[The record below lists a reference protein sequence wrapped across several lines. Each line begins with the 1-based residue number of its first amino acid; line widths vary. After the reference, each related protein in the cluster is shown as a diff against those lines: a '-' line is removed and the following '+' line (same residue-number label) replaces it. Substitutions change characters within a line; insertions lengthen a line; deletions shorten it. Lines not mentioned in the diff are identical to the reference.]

1 MQKIKVSELKE
12 HPMNTYYF
20 DNMIGD
26 KWKEFLESVRTSG
39 VIEPII
45 CNQNKVV
52 ISGNQRLRACK
63 ELNLDEVMCDI
74 RIYDNEQQEIKD
86 LIETN
91 IRQRGDISS
100 SSLKMGRIIKTLEEC
115 YGVKHGNNQ
124 YTEESA
130 NGTTQKDISNQLGTN
145 LDSYKRAKKLLELIP
160 ELQEM
165 LEQGKLSTSVG
176 SRILARLNPEEQK
189 EVLEDLGVDGLS
201 EKTQAQLKEYINKLH
216 EQEQENQKLKQALE
230 QERNK
235 LKEKEYIEKVVK
247 IDNTDY
253 SLKNK
258 LNTLQDELN
267 DKNKKYDRMQRKLEL
282 MTERA
287 EIFEQDST
295 EYKDLK
301 RQIEILSKEKDD
313 IGKAVNSA
321 TELSGLVFKIESMLK
336 TELCPITYSRAIM
349 DMSSNET
356 VMSNIRDIVEVV
368 ENWCNDMRKYL
379 INNKN
384 NIIINVEEN

>member
-1 MQKIKVSELKE
+1 MLIDIDKIIIKDRIRKDYGNIEELADDIKE
-12 HPMNTYYF
+12 NGLINPPVVTERNGQL
-20 DNMIGD
+20 ILIAG
-26 KWKEFLESVRTSG
+26 ERRT
-39 VIEPII
+39 
-45 CNQNKVV
+45 
-52 ISGNQRLRACK
+52 RACK
-63 ELNLDEVMCDI
+63 YLKYPQIEVRVMPVKDALHQLKLEI
-74 RIYDNEQQEIKD
+74 SENENRKDFSFSEKMQWAEQLKEEYGKIAEQNMKGGVTLSSNEQKVNTREKVATD
-86 LIETN
+86 L
-91 IRQRGDISS
+91 DMSS
-100 SSLKMGRIIKTLEEC
+100 TMLGKAQYIYNNADEDIIK
-115 YGVKHGNNQ
+115 
-124 YTEESA
+124 
-130 NGTTQKDISNQLGTN
+130 QL
-145 LDSYKRAKKLLELIP
+145 DD
-160 ELQEM
+160 
-165 LEQGKLSTSVG
+165 GKLS
-176 SRILARLNPEEQK
+176 
-189 EVLEDLGVDGLS
+189 
-201 EKTQAQLKEYINKLH
+201 INKAYTTLKDKLQQ
-216 EQEQENQKLKQALE
+216 QEQENQELKQALE

-235 LKEKEYIEKVVK
+235 PKEKEYIEKVVE

-253 SLKNK
+253 TLENK
-258 LNTLQDELN
+258 LNKIQDELN

-356 VMSNIRDIVEVV
+356 VMSNVRDIVEVV

-384 NIIINVEEN
+384 NIIIDVEEN